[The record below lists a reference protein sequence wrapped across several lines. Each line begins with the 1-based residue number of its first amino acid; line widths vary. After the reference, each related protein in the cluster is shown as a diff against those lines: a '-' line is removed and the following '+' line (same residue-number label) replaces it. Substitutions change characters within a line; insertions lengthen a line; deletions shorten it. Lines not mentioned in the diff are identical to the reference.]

1 MKRLGNSLETLRP
14 GQSRH
19 YITQKEFTP
28 IGIASEVVDYLIDD
42 CFPSLTFRIDSVESL
57 CDHIE
62 RAFKTAASEAAFCEN
77 ATDATFWVVL
87 GLDLNVHEVAGINA
101 MVMRDDLSNMFRDY
115 YRARVS

>member
-1 MKRLGNSLETLRP
+1 MKPIGNNLETLRP
-14 GQSRH
+14 EQRKQH
-19 YITQKEFTP
+19 ITLKDFTP

-42 CFPSLTFRIDSVESL
+42 CFPSLTFRIDAVESL

-62 RAFKTAASEAAFCEN
+62 RAYKAAASEASFCEN
-77 ATDATFWVVL
+77 ATDATFWIVL

-115 YRARVS
+115 YRARSS